1 MLLDFSTNLFL
12 MLLCD
17 MEGNMVKKTDVA
29 TLLGY
34 IHFNYQWFNFL
45 F

>member
-17 MEGNMVKKTDVA
+17 MGGNMVQKIDVM
-29 TLLGY
+29 TL
-34 IHFNYQWFNFL
+34 
-45 F
+45 